1 MISDTFHSPSGVLF
15 HLSLA
20 VLYAIGHY
28 RVFRLG
34 EWSPRIQSGFH
45 VSRPTWDTPGY
56 SIIFAY
62 GAFTL
67 YGGTFQFLLLTIVLS
82 RRSPATPKSKLLGLG
97 YCAFARHYLRNLG

>member
-1 MISDTFHSPSGVLF
+1 MRSLALPHFVDTQFQILFTPLTGVLF

-45 VSRPTWDTPGY
+45 VSRPTWDT
-56 SIIFAY
+56 SRLRTDFAY
-62 GAFTL
+62 GGITL
-67 YGGTFQFLLLTIVLS
+67 YAGTFQFLLLSIQLAISKS
-82 RRSPATPKSKLLGLG
+82 RNPGQ
-97 YCAFARHYLRNLG
+97 